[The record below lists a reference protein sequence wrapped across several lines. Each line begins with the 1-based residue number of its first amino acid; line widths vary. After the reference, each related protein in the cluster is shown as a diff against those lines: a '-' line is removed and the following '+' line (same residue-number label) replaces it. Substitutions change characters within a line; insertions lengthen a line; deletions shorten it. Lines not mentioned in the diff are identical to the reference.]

1 MKTLEANK
9 MEPFEPTHPGEVIKD
24 EIEYRG
30 ISQRAL
36 AAQIGVSYTQLNE
49 VLNGKRTLNTELALL
64 ISAALDID
72 AEPLLAMQTRYDIIT
87 ARRNQGFLSRL
98 KSIRKIAAAELL
110 RGMGVDFEILTK
122 ETPEDYPAN
131 LPLDEV
137 PKYLSLQKSLAF
149 TDEELPADFLL
160 ITSDTVVICESE
172 ILGKPKDREDAARM
186 LQLLSGKTHH
196 VVTGV
201 TVRSKEK
208 TESFAVR
215 SNVAF
220 AQLDAEEINYYIEH
234 CKPFDKAGAYGI
246 QEWIGYVGI
255 SGLEG
260 SFYNVMG
267 LPTRKLYQ
275 CLKSF

>member
-1 MKTLEANK
+1 MLSNLK
-9 MEPFEPTHPGEVIKD
+9 
-24 EIEYRG
+24 EYH
-30 ISQRAL
+30 IIL
-36 AAQIGVSYTQLNE
+36 AS
-49 VLNGKRTLNTELALL
+49 K
-64 ISAALDID
+64 S
-72 AEPLLAMQTRYDIIT
+72 P
-87 ARRNQGFLSRL
+87 RRQ
-98 KSIRKIAAAELL
+98 ELL

-122 ETPEDYPAN
+122 ETPENYPSD

-149 TDEELPADFLL
+149 DDDELPADYLL
-160 ITSDTVVICESE
+160 ITSDTVVICEGE
-172 ILGKPKDREDAARM
+172 ILGKPKDREDASRM
-186 LQLLSGKTHH
+186 LELLSGKTHH

-201 TVRSKEK
+201 TVRSAEK
-208 TESFAVR
+208 TKSFAVR
-215 SNVAF
+215 SNVTF
-220 AQLDAEEINYYIEH
+220 AELEQDEIDYYIEH
-234 CKPFDKAGAYGI
+234 CKPYDKAGAYGI

>member
-1 MKTLEANK
+1 MLSNLKK
-9 MEPFEPTHPGEVIKD
+9 YHI
-24 EIEYRG
+24 I
-30 ISQRAL
+30 L
-36 AAQIGVSYTQLNE
+36 AS
-49 VLNGKRTLNTELALL
+49 K
-64 ISAALDID
+64 S
-72 AEPLLAMQTRYDIIT
+72 P
-87 ARRNQGFLSRL
+87 RRQ
-98 KSIRKIAAAELL
+98 ELL

-122 ETPEDYPAN
+122 ETDESFSSEM
-131 LPLDEV
+131 PLDEV

-149 TDEELPADFLL
+149 KDKELPVDYLL
-160 ITSDTVVICESE
+160 ITSDTVVICEGE
-172 ILGKPKDREDAARM
+172 ILGKPKDREDASRM

-201 TVRSKEK
+201 TVRSVEK
-208 TESFAVR
+208 TVSFAVR
-215 SNVAF
+215 SNVTF
-220 AQLDAEEINYYIEH
+220 ADLEQDEIDYYIEH

-275 CLKSF
+275 CLKTF

>member
-1 MKTLEANK
+1 MLSNLKK
-9 MEPFEPTHPGEVIKD
+9 YHI
-24 EIEYRG
+24 I
-30 ISQRAL
+30 L
-36 AAQIGVSYTQLNE
+36 AS
-49 VLNGKRTLNTELALL
+49 K
-64 ISAALDID
+64 S
-72 AEPLLAMQTRYDIIT
+72 P
-87 ARRNQGFLSRL
+87 RRQ
-98 KSIRKIAAAELL
+98 ELL

-122 ETPEDYPAN
+122 ET
-131 LPLDEV
+131 DERFPFEMSIDDV

-149 TDEELPADFLL
+149 TDEELPADYLL
-160 ITSDTVVICESE
+160 ITSDTVVICEGE
-172 ILGKPKDREDAARM
+172 ILGKPKDKEDATRM
-186 LQLLSGKTHH
+186 LRLLSGKTHH

-201 TVRSKEK
+201 TVRSLEK

-215 SNVAF
+215 SNVTF
-220 AQLDAEEINYYIEH
+220 AELDAEEIDYYIEH

-275 CLKSF
+275 CLKGF

>member
-1 MKTLEANK
+1 M
-9 MEPFEPTHPGEVIKD
+9 
-24 EIEYRG
+24 RG
-30 ISQRAL
+30 WLRRLQ
-36 AAQIGVSYTQLNE
+36 
-49 VLNGKRTLNTELALL
+49 
-64 ISAALDID
+64 
-72 AEPLLAMQTRYDIIT
+72 IIT
-87 ARRNQGFLSRL
+87 KMLSNLKNYRVILASKSPRRQ
-98 KSIRKIAAAELL
+98 ELL
-110 RGMGVDFEILTK
+110 RGMGVRYEILTK
-122 ETPEDYPAN
+122 ETPENFPMD

-149 TDEELPADFLL
+149 SDDNLPADYLL
-160 ITSDTVVICESE
+160 ITSDTVVICEGE

-186 LQLLSGKTHH
+186 LRLLSGKTHH

-215 SNVAF
+215 SNVTF
-220 AQLDAEEINYYIEH
+220 APLDNDEIEYYIEH
-234 CKPFDKAGAYGI
+234 FQPFDKAGAYGI

-275 CLKSF
+275 CLKRF

>member
-1 MKTLEANK
+1 MVLQVLAI
-9 MEPFEPTHPGEVIKD
+9 F
-24 EIEYRG
+24 
-30 ISQRAL
+30 AL
-36 AAQIGVSYTQLNE
+36 SITSFNMLSNLKNYQII
-49 VLNGKRTLNTELALL
+49 LA
-64 ISAALDID
+64 SKS
-72 AEPLLAMQTRYDIIT
+72 P
-87 ARRNQGFLSRL
+87 RRQ
-98 KSIRKIAAAELL
+98 ELL

-122 ETPEDYPAN
+122 ETPENYPAD

-137 PKYLSLQKSLAF
+137 PKYLSLQKSLVF
-149 TDEELPADFLL
+149 SDEELPADYLL
-160 ITSDTVVICESE
+160 ITSDTVVICKGE
-172 ILGKPKDREDAARM
+172 ILGKPKDREDAIRM
-186 LQLLSGKTHH
+186 LKLLSGKTHH

-201 TVRSKEK
+201 TVRSAQK

-215 SNVAF
+215 SNVTF
-220 AQLDAEEINYYIEH
+220 AQLDAEEIDYYIEH

-275 CLKSF
+275 CLKGF

>member
-1 MKTLEANK
+1 MLSNLKK
-9 MEPFEPTHPGEVIKD
+9 YHI
-24 EIEYRG
+24 I
-30 ISQRAL
+30 L
-36 AAQIGVSYTQLNE
+36 AS
-49 VLNGKRTLNTELALL
+49 K
-64 ISAALDID
+64 S
-72 AEPLLAMQTRYDIIT
+72 P
-87 ARRNQGFLSRL
+87 RRQ
-98 KSIRKIAAAELL
+98 ELL

-122 ETPEDYPAN
+122 ETPEDYPTD

-137 PKYLSLQKSLAF
+137 PKYLSLQKSQAF
-149 TDEELPADFLL
+149 SDEELPKDYLL
-160 ITSDTVVICESE
+160 ITSDTVVICEGE
-172 ILGKPKDREDAARM
+172 ILGKPKDREDAMRM

-201 TVRSKEK
+201 TVRSAKK

-215 SNVAF
+215 SNVTF
-220 AQLDAEEINYYIEH
+220 AQLDDDEIDYYIEH

-267 LPTRKLYQ
+267 LPTRKLYL
-275 CLKSF
+275 CFKSF

>member
-1 MKTLEANK
+1 MLSNLNK
-9 MEPFEPTHPGEVIKD
+9 YHI
-24 EIEYRG
+24 I
-30 ISQRAL
+30 L
-36 AAQIGVSYTQLNE
+36 AS
-49 VLNGKRTLNTELALL
+49 K
-64 ISAALDID
+64 S
-72 AEPLLAMQTRYDIIT
+72 P
-87 ARRNQGFLSRL
+87 RRQ
-98 KSIRKIAAAELL
+98 ELL
-110 RGMGVDFEILTK
+110 RGMGVDLEILTK
-122 ETPEDYPAN
+122 ETPEDYPED

-149 TDEELPADFLL
+149 GDEDLPTGFLL
-160 ITSDTVVICESE
+160 ITSDTVVICKGE
-172 ILGKPKDREDAARM
+172 ILGKPKDRDDAVRM

-201 TVRSKEK
+201 TVRSAEK

-215 SNVAF
+215 SDVTF
-220 AQLDAEEINYYIEH
+220 AQLDPEEIDYYVDR
-234 CKPFDKAGAYGI
+234 CQPYDKAGAYGI

>member
-1 MKTLEANK
+1 MLSNLKK
-9 MEPFEPTHPGEVIKD
+9 YHI
-24 EIEYRG
+24 I
-30 ISQRAL
+30 L
-36 AAQIGVSYTQLNE
+36 AS
-49 VLNGKRTLNTELALL
+49 K
-64 ISAALDID
+64 S
-72 AEPLLAMQTRYDIIT
+72 P
-87 ARRNQGFLSRL
+87 RRQD
-98 KSIRKIAAAELL
+98 LL

-122 ETPEDYPAN
+122 ETPEDYPAD

-149 TDEELPADFLL
+149 SDKELPKEYLL
-160 ITSDTVVICESE
+160 ITSDTVVICEGE
-172 ILGKPKDREDAARM
+172 ILGKPKDREDAERM

-201 TVRSKEK
+201 TVRSAKK

-215 SNVAF
+215 SNVTF
-220 AQLDAEEINYYIEH
+220 AQLDHEEIDYYIEH
-234 CKPFDKAGAYGI
+234 CKPYDKAGAYGI

-275 CLKSF
+275 CLKTF

>member
-1 MKTLEANK
+1 MLSNLKKYHT
-9 MEPFEPTHPGEVIKD
+9 I
-24 EIEYRG
+24 
-30 ISQRAL
+30 L
-36 AAQIGVSYTQLNE
+36 AS
-49 VLNGKRTLNTELALL
+49 K
-64 ISAALDID
+64 S
-72 AEPLLAMQTRYDIIT
+72 P
-87 ARRNQGFLSRL
+87 RRQ
-98 KSIRKIAAAELL
+98 ELL

-122 ETPEDYPAN
+122 ETPEDYPTD

-149 TDEELPADFLL
+149 ADNELPADYLL
-160 ITSDTVVICESE
+160 ITSDTVVICEGE
-172 ILGKPKDREDAARM
+172 ILGKPKDREDATRM

-201 TVRSKEK
+201 TVRSAEN

-215 SNVAF
+215 SNVTF
-220 AQLDAEEINYYIEH
+220 AQLDAEEIDYYIEH

-275 CLKSF
+275 CLKDF

>member
-1 MKTLEANK
+1 MLSNLK
-9 MEPFEPTHPGEVIKD
+9 
-24 EIEYRG
+24 EYH
-30 ISQRAL
+30 IIL
-36 AAQIGVSYTQLNE
+36 AS
-49 VLNGKRTLNTELALL
+49 K
-64 ISAALDID
+64 S
-72 AEPLLAMQTRYDIIT
+72 P
-87 ARRNQGFLSRL
+87 RRQ
-98 KSIRKIAAAELL
+98 ELL

-122 ETPEDYPAN
+122 ETPENYPSD

-149 TDEELPADFLL
+149 DDNELPADYLL
-160 ITSDTVVICESE
+160 ITSDTVVICEGE
-172 ILGKPKDREDAARM
+172 ILGKPKDREDASRM
-186 LQLLSGKTHH
+186 LELLSGKTHH

-201 TVRSKEK
+201 TVRSAEK
-208 TESFAVR
+208 TKSFAVR
-215 SNVAF
+215 SNVTF
-220 AQLDAEEINYYIEH
+220 AELEQDEIDYYIEH
-234 CKPFDKAGAYGI
+234 CKPYDKAGAYGI

>member
-1 MKTLEANK
+1 MLTNLNK
-9 MEPFEPTHPGEVIKD
+9 YHI
-24 EIEYRG
+24 I
-30 ISQRAL
+30 L
-36 AAQIGVSYTQLNE
+36 AS
-49 VLNGKRTLNTELALL
+49 K
-64 ISAALDID
+64 S
-72 AEPLLAMQTRYDIIT
+72 P
-87 ARRNQGFLSRL
+87 RRQ
-98 KSIRKIAAAELL
+98 ELL

-122 ETPEDYPAN
+122 ETPENYPTD

-149 TDEELPADFLL
+149 KDSELPADYLL
-160 ITSDTVVICESE
+160 ITSDTVVICEGE
-172 ILGKPKDREDAARM
+172 ILGKPKDREDAERM
-186 LQLLSGKTHH
+186 LRMLSGKTHH

-201 TVRSKEK
+201 TVRSAEK

-220 AQLDAEEINYYIEH
+220 AELEQDEIDYYIEH
-234 CKPFDKAGAYGI
+234 CKPYDKAGAYGI

-275 CLKSF
+275 CLKLF

>member
-1 MKTLEANK
+1 MYNTLYYYMLSNLK
-9 MEPFEPTHPGEVIKD
+9 KYHI
-24 EIEYRG
+24 I
-30 ISQRAL
+30 L
-36 AAQIGVSYTQLNE
+36 AS
-49 VLNGKRTLNTELALL
+49 K
-64 ISAALDID
+64 S
-72 AEPLLAMQTRYDIIT
+72 P
-87 ARRNQGFLSRL
+87 RRQ
-98 KSIRKIAAAELL
+98 ELL
-110 RGMGVDFEILTK
+110 RGMGVNFEILTK
-122 ETPEDYPAN
+122 ETPENYPAD

-137 PKYLSLQKSLAF
+137 PKFLSLQKSLAF
-149 TDEELPADFLL
+149 AENELPADFLL
-160 ITSDTVVICESE
+160 ITSDTVVICEGE
-172 ILGKPKDREDAARM
+172 ILGKPKDKEDAARM
-186 LQLLSGKTHH
+186 LQMLSGKTHH

-201 TVRSKEK
+201 TVRSAER

-215 SNVAF
+215 SNVTF
-220 AQLDAEEINYYIEH
+220 ADLEQDEIDYYIEH

>member
-1 MKTLEANK
+1 MLSNLNK
-9 MEPFEPTHPGEVIKD
+9 YHI
-24 EIEYRG
+24 I
-30 ISQRAL
+30 L
-36 AAQIGVSYTQLNE
+36 AS
-49 VLNGKRTLNTELALL
+49 K
-64 ISAALDID
+64 S
-72 AEPLLAMQTRYDIIT
+72 P
-87 ARRNQGFLSRL
+87 RRQ
-98 KSIRKIAAAELL
+98 ELL

-122 ETPEDYPAN
+122 ETPENYPSD

-149 TDEELPADFLL
+149 DDDELPADYLL
-160 ITSDTVVICESE
+160 ITSDTVVICEGE
-172 ILGKPKDREDAARM
+172 ILGKPKDREDATRM
-186 LQLLSGKTHH
+186 LRLLSGKTHH

-201 TVRSKEK
+201 TVRSTAK

-215 SNVAF
+215 SNVTF
-220 AQLDAEEINYYIEH
+220 AQLDDEEIDYYIEH
-234 CKPFDKAGAYGI
+234 CKPYDKAGAYGI

-275 CLKSF
+275 CLKGF